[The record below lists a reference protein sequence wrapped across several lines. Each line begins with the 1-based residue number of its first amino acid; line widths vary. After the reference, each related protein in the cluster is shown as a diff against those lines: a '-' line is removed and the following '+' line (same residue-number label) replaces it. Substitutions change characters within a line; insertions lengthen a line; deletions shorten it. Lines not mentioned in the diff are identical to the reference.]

1 MAGETYQITTF
12 TDIVD
17 AYLAVEPER
26 RELLL
31 KEMSD
36 AVRIVAPMVE
46 GARVLGADFTYTPIR
61 WVNDVKGIG
70 TIKVSADDGEEL
82 LNIKMKLGAEASE

>member
-31 KEMSD
+31 KEMND

-46 GARVLGADFTYTPIR
+46 GARTLGADFTYTPIR
-61 WVNDVKGIG
+61 WVNDVKGRG
-70 TIKVSADDGEEL
+70 TVKVSADDGEEL
-82 LNIKMKLGAEASE
+82 LNINMKLGAGAPA